1 MSRACLRSGRF
12 LIVAGPGCGRASQ
25 GRDLSRSR
33 RGGLPRGPFKL
44 QGAGVNGG
52 RSDLVVARAPYGHH
66 LKNDL
71 ELALTRGIRLS
82 N

>member
-1 MSRACLRSGRF
+1 MSRACLRSGWF
-12 LIVAGPGCGRASQ
+12 LIVAGPGCGRASR
-25 GRDLSRSR
+25 GEIYPGPAASAYPVDLSSFRPP
-33 RGGLPRGPFKL
+33 GVTAAGQPVVPRG
-44 QGAGVNGG
+44 A
-52 RSDLVVARAPYGHH
+52 YGHH